1 MKLLKQ
7 YVYGF
12 SRKNSYTH
20 LYIPECVCTH
30 MCVCVCVCIV
40 LLIVIYLN
48 FNKEL
53 NNLINDDFETSGK
66 ITKYVIICIY
76 KLFIIYNYNL

>member
-1 MKLLKQ
+1 MSLFLHESDTAQ
-7 YVYGF
+7 
-12 SRKNSYTH
+12 
-20 LYIPECVCTH
+20 CVVTKGVCRDLSVWTV
-30 MCVCVCVCIV
+30 CVCVFVCIV